1 MLLAVTSFILADV
14 SASPAE
20 DLKSIEYPTTPEQN
34 LQFALE
40 YYEKILNRQDFTDL
54 DKYLAEKYI
63 NHSPTAEDGK
73 EGVLKLK
80 ALLEG
85 SPIGSLEVVHSSVT
99 DDMVWFH
106 SKYVLNGKPAKLL
119 GMFRVACGKLV
130 EHWDAVQEMVPTAN
144 DHAYF

>member
-1 MLLAVTSFILADV
+1 LGTAACEFDPN
-14 SASPAE
+14 SP
-20 DLKSIEYPTTPEQN
+20 DYCPTTTPEHN
-34 LQFALE
+34 LKFARE

-54 DKYLAEKYI
+54 DKYLAKNYI

-80 ALLEG
+80 ALLGG
-85 SPIGSLEVVHSSVT
+85 SPLGSLEIVHASAM
-99 DDMVWFH
+99 DDLVWFH
-106 SKYVLNGKPAKLL
+106 SKYVLGGKPHKLL
-119 GMFRVACGKLV
+119 GMFRVKCGKLV